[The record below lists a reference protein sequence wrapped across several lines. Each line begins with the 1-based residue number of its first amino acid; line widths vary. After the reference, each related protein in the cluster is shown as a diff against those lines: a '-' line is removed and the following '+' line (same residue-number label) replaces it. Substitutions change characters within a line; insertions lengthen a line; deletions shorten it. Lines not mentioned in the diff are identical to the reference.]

1 MRPRLSGDLRRAN
14 RVEVMRSFYGG
25 RTLTRGDVAAQLG
38 VSVATAGTII
48 GELTAAGL
56 LAETQSPRSGG
67 GRPASQLTMRAGA
80 PYLVGVDLA
89 ETYVIA
95 EIFDQAMTRV
105 GHFQTPVA
113 ATDDDPD
120 SVVGHV
126 VDSVQGVI
134 AALDGVSAADVA
146 GVGVS
151 LPGQVDREGGVS
163 VHAPNWGWHGVPF
176 TSLFQKRCDLP
187 VLLDNPLK
195 AITLAEMMFGEAGD
209 RDHQTDTVVVNL
221 GTGVGLGVVAEGRL
235 LRGRTNTAGEWGHTI
250 LVADG
255 LPCHCGSRGCVEAY
269 VGAAALLDL
278 LTDVD
283 PDSPLLVPGDQ
294 AATVARLAEAVGS
307 ADPVAV
313 ATLERF
319 ARPLGMALANAVNM
333 LNPELLV
340 VGGWVSAAF
349 GEPLLAAVEPVVK
362 QFALAVPYDA
372 VTLAA
377 SRIADNPVS
386 LGMAVLAFETFVLP

>member
-25 RTLTRGDVAAQLG
+25 HVRTRADVAQQLG
-38 VSVATAGTII
+38 VSVATVGTII
-48 GELTAAGL
+48 TELTAAGL
-56 LAETQSPRSGG
+56 LEETEPTKSAG
-67 GRPASQLTMRAGA
+67 GRPATQLRMRAAA
-80 PYLVGVDLA
+80 PYLIGVDLA

-95 EIFDQAMTRV
+95 ELFDQAMNRV
-105 GHFQTPVA
+105 GHFQMPVSP
-113 ATDDDPD
+113 TDNDPE

-126 VDSVQGVI
+126 VDCVDGVI
-134 AALDGVSAADVA
+134 AQLPGLRPADVA

-163 VHAPNWGWHGVPF
+163 IHAPNWGWHGVPF
-176 TSLFQKRCDLP
+176 QSLFQRRSALP

-195 AITLAEMMFGEAGD
+195 AITLAEMMFGEAEGHD
-209 RDHQTDTVVVNL
+209 DAVVVNL
-221 GTGVGLGVVAEGRL
+221 GTGVGLGIVAEGRL
-235 LRGRTNTAGEWGHTI
+235 LRGRTNSAGEWGHTV
-250 LVADG
+250 LVDG
-255 LPCHCGSRGCVEAY
+255 GKPCHCGSRGCVEAY

-278 LTDVD
+278 LTEVA

-294 AATVARLAEAVGS
+294 AETVARLAEAVGRG
-307 ADPVAV
+307 DRVAEE
-313 ATLERF
+313 TLARF
-319 ARPLGMALANAVNM
+319 ARPLGIALANAVNM

-349 GEPLLAAVEPVVK
+349 GDALLTAVAPVVK
-362 QFALAVPYDA
+362 EFSLAVPYDA
-372 VTLAA
+372 IECAL

-386 LGMAVLAFETFVLP
+386 LGMAVLAFETFLLP

>member
-25 RTLTRGDVAAQLG
+25 RTLTRGDVAGQLG
-38 VSVATAGTII
+38 VSVATVGTII
-48 GELTAAGL
+48 AELTAAGL
-56 LAETQSPRSGG
+56 LEESQSAKSAG
-67 GRPASQLTMRAGA
+67 GRPASRLRMRGAA
-80 PYLVGVDLA
+80 PYLIGVDLA

-95 EIFDQAMTRV
+95 EIFDQAMTRL
-105 GHFQTPVA
+105 GHFQMPVVPSDNA
-113 ATDDDPD
+113 PE

-126 VDSVQGVI
+126 VDCVEGVI
-134 AALDGVSAADVA
+134 TALDGVGAADVA

-151 LPGQVDREGGVS
+151 LPGQVDRAGGVS
-163 VHAPNWGWHGVPF
+163 IHAPNWGWHGVPF
-176 TSLFQKRCDLP
+176 KSLFQRRSGLP

-209 RDHQTDTVVVNL
+209 HDDAVVVNL
-221 GTGVGLGVVAEGRL
+221 GTGVGLGVVADGRL
-235 LRGRTNTAGEWGHTI
+235 LRGRTNSAGEWGHTV

-255 LPCHCGSRGCVEAY
+255 RPCHCGSRGCVEAY

-278 LTDVD
+278 LTEVD
-283 PDSPLLVPGDQ
+283 PDSPLLVPEDQ
-294 AATVARLAEAVGS
+294 AGTVARLAEAVGR

-362 QFALAVPYDA
+362 EFSLTVPYDA
-372 VTLAA
+372 VTLTT

>member
-14 RVEVMRSFYGG
+14 RVEAMRCFYGG
-25 RTLTRGDVAAQLG
+25 RTLTRAEVAGQLG

-48 GELTAAGL
+48 SELTAVGL
-56 LAETQSPRSGG
+56 LEETESTKSAG
-67 GRPASQLTMRAGA
+67 GRPASRLRTRASA

-95 EIFDQAMTRV
+95 EIFDQAMNRV
-105 GHFQTPVA
+105 GHYQTEVA
-113 ATDDDPD
+113 PSDNDPE

-126 VDSVQGVI
+126 LDCVEGVV
-134 AALDGVSAADVA
+134 AGLDGVRAADVA

-151 LPGQVDREGGVS
+151 LPGQVDRENGVCL
-163 VHAPNWGWHGVPF
+163 HAPNWGWHGVPVKA
-176 TSLFQKRCDLP
+176 LFERHSGLP
-187 VLLDNPLK
+187 LLLDNPLK

-209 RDHQTDTVVVNL
+209 YDDAVVVNL

-235 LRGRTNTAGEWGHTI
+235 LRGRTNSAGEWGHTV

-255 LPCHCGSRGCVEAY
+255 RPCHCGSRGCVEAY

-278 LTDVD
+278 LSEVD

-294 AATVARLAEAVGS
+294 AGTVARLAEAARLG
-307 ADPVAV
+307 DPVAV

-319 ARPLGMALANAVNM
+319 AQPLGMALGNAVNM
-333 LNPELLV
+333 LNPELLLI
-340 VGGWVSAAF
+340 GGWVSAAF
-349 GEPLLAAVEPVVK
+349 GEPLLAAVAPVIK
-362 QFALAVPYDA
+362 EFSLAVPHDA

>member
-25 RTLTRGDVAAQLG
+25 RTQTRADVAGQLG
-38 VSVATAGTII
+38 VSVATVGTII
-48 GELTAAGL
+48 AELTAAGL
-56 LAETQSPRSGG
+56 LTESQSAKSGG
-67 GRPASQLTMRAGA
+67 GRPASRLRMRGAA
-80 PYLVGVDLA
+80 PYLVGVDQA

-95 EIFDQAMTRV
+95 EIFDQAMTRL
-105 GHFQTPVA
+105 GHFQMPVVPS
-113 ATDDDPD
+113 DNDPE

-126 VDSVQGVI
+126 VDCVEGVI
-134 AALDGVSAADVA
+134 TALDGVRAADVA

-163 VHAPNWGWHGVPF
+163 IHAPNWGWHGVPF
-176 TSLFQKRCDLP
+176 KSLFQRRSGLP

-209 RDHQTDTVVVNL
+209 HDDAVVVNL
-221 GTGVGLGVVAEGRL
+221 GTGVGLGVVADGRL
-235 LRGRTNTAGEWGHTI
+235 LRGRTNSAGEWGHTV

-255 LPCHCGSRGCVEAY
+255 RPCHCGSRGCVEAY

-278 LTDVD
+278 LTEVD
-283 PDSPLLVPGDQ
+283 PDSPLLVPEDQ
-294 AATVARLAEAVGS
+294 AETVARLAEALGR

-319 ARPLGMALANAVNM
+319 SRPLGMALANAVNM

-349 GEPLLAAVEPVVK
+349 GEPLLAAVAPVVK
-362 QFALAVPYDA
+362 EFSLTVPYDA
-372 VTLAA
+372 VTLTT